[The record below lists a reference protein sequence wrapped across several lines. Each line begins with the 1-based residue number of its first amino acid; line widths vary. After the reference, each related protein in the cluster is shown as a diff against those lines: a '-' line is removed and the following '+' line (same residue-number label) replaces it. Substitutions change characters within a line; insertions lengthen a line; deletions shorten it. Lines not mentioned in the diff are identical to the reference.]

1 MSQRDAERRPEAQPQ
16 HSRQH
21 DKAAE
26 RERSDSAARRM
37 RSAAARRSSR
47 DIDWSADPWEEDARR
62 EEAERKLRQ
71 RQEFGSD
78 DSQDLPPM
86 SFKQK
91 LALFISI
98 LALVIVGYW
107 LMHTL
112 LF

>member
-1 MSQRDAERRPEAQPQ
+1 MSQRDAGRRPETQPQ
-16 HSRQH
+16 RSGQH
-21 DKAAE
+21 DKSTE
-26 RERSDSAARRM
+26 RERSASAARRM
-37 RSAAARRSSR
+37 RSAASRRSSR

-71 RQEFGSD
+71 RQGFGEED
-78 DSQDLPPM
+78 IPDLPPM

-98 LALVIVGYW
+98 LVLVIVGYW